1 MLCEDG
7 QVCEL
12 NHFDQRRKEE
22 EEDRERDRERERERN
37 SELYTEM
44 KYHLV
49 HFSGY

>member
-22 EEDRERDRERERERN
+22 EEDRERERERVIICGEC
-37 SELYTEM
+37 E
-44 KYHLV
+44 V
-49 HFSGY
+49 